1 MTTLNAVNISEKGIV
16 KNILSYNYTHQT
28 AVKEYLNNVLDK
40 NVDPDYKITFNLKDI
55 QRSVFM
61 FECVEEVC
69 CGFKSLEE
77 IQTAFKIADSERVGA
92 NNMGYGIFSP
102 ITINKEDEA
111 HGLFIQNNDN
121 GSFYS
126 IVCFGPEQSQIWT
139 IQGEFS
145 GTTILGVDVSD
156 MIVPGGTRFVW
167 ITSPAPVN
175 LDGDDISLDADIM
188 VRFVRKFWLK
198 SVKIANKGDDVE
210 KAILELG
217 KYYSHYTSPGTSIFY
232 GDLPITS
239 IDFLKADEGQVKAER
254 SYEIS
259 VMMIEGKKEYRIMD
273 EEREWR
279 NFTTKSTE
287 PIGGNATRRHHARQ
301 QCATVTIHDINTPI
315 VGEDSNMR
323 DRLQKRKQDRKIWVK
338 IGETYIFC
346 EDFPL
351 NGYPNIRAVIEL
363 ENSGDNE
370 FDYFISPDANKSNS
384 KVINDIKDRI
394 SGLIKWTIKEHF
406 TGYSGRVQISDT
418 LKHEAW
424 EFWNG
429 NCCSGV
435 CCSED
440 GCSTPLTPWKYSVK
454 KIYVDEGSGVEN
466 LRTVCNVCIKKEE

>member
-1 MTTLNAVNISEKGIV
+1 MTTLTAVHISEKGIV

-55 QRSVFM
+55 KRSIFM
-61 FECVEEVC
+61 FECVEEAC

-126 IVCFGPEQSQIWT
+126 IVRFGPEQSKIWT

-145 GTTILGVDVSD
+145 GTKILGEDVSD

-167 ITSPAPVN
+167 ITSPDTS
-175 LDGDDISLDADIM
+175 DGDDVRLEANEMI
-188 VRFVRKFWLK
+188 RFVRGKWRK
-198 SVKIANKGDDVE
+198 SAPIANKGGDTELD
-210 KAILELG
+210 IMELG
-217 KYYSHYTSPGTSIFY
+217 KYYSHYTTDGTPIFY
-232 GDLPITS
+232 GNLPITS
-239 IDFLKADEGQVKAER
+239 IDFLKEDEGQVKAER

-273 EEREWR
+273 EESEWR
-279 NFTTKSTE
+279 NFTKSSN
-287 PIGGNATRRHHARQ
+287 PIGETATRRNHARQ
-301 QCATVTIHDINTPI
+301 QTATVTIHDINTPI
-315 VGEDSNMR
+315 VGDDSNIR

-384 KVINDIKDRI
+384 KVITEIKDRI

-440 GCSTPLTPWKYSVK
+440 ECSTPLTAWKYSVK
-454 KIYVDEGSGVEN
+454 KIDVEGEEVVEN